1 MVVQSAN
8 IALKFSQ
15 HTVLA
20 WVTDME
26 SGAPLGGLP
35 VIFYNQD
42 FNPVARVETDSDG
55 LARATIPPLTDL
67 YTTFYA
73 TVDSGD
79 YFGFSVSQW
88 SDGIPVAVRDAHRAT
103 SRRT

>member
-15 HTVLA
+15 HNAGLGI
-20 WVTDME
+20 DME

-42 FNPVARVETDSDG
+42 FNPVARVETEVTAG
-55 LARATIPPLTDL
+55 RPP
-67 YTTFYA
+67 
-73 TVDSGD
+73 
-79 YFGFSVSQW
+79 
-88 SDGIPVAVRDAHRAT
+88 
-103 SRRT
+103 SRR